1 MVKSVTTLCVALML
15 AVARPGDAHPLHSS
29 FTEIARERGGTITM
43 SIRLFADDFGA
54 TLDSL
59 RARTRGA
66 PGETVA
72 REYFARS
79 VVLTTA
85 DGKPVPLQWCGMR
98 SQDGLTWLCARSVAP
113 VPPGRLRVRNALMFD
128 RFRDQI
134 SVVRWDRGSGTR
146 GSETR
151 TLVLS
156 ARAPEG
162 QLN

>member
-1 MVKSVTTLCVALML
+1 MVKTVAAFCLTLML
-15 AVARPGDAHPLHSS
+15 TIARYGDAHPLHSS
-29 FTEIARERGGTITM
+29 FTEIRREYGGTIAM
-43 SIRLFADDFGA
+43 SIRLFADDFGVA
-54 TLDSL
+54 IDSL
-59 RARTRGA
+59 RAKGRDT
-66 PGETVA
+66 PDETVA

-79 VVLTTA
+79 VILMTV
-85 DGKPVPLQWCGMR
+85 DRKPVQLEWCGMR

-113 VPPGRLRVRNALMFD
+113 VPPGRLRLRNALMFD

-146 GSETR
+146 GSEAR

-162 QLN
+162 QLD

>member
-1 MVKSVTTLCVALML
+1 VVKPVAALCLALMVTI
-15 AVARPGDAHPLHSS
+15 ATPGDAHPLHSS
-29 FTEIARERGGTITM
+29 FAEITRERSGTIAI
-43 SIRLFADDFGA
+43 SIRLFADDFGVA
-54 TLDSL
+54 LDSL
-59 RARTRGA
+59 RAKARGA
-66 PGETVA
+66 PSETVA
-72 REYFARS
+72 QEYFARS

-85 DGKPVPLQWCGMR
+85 DGKPVQLEWCGMR
-98 SQDGLTWLCARSVAP
+98 SQDGLVWLCARTVAP
-113 VPPGRLRVRNALMFD
+113 VAPGRLRVRNALMFD

-162 QLN
+162 QLD